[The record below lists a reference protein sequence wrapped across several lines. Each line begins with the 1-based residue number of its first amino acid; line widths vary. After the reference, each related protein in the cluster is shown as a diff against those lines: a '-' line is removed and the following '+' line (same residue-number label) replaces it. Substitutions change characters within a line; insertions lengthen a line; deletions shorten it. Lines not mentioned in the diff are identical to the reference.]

1 MRNLGSTS
9 WAAGERYIEALT
21 PTGRQ
26 VLRMLLSSAPEV
38 RAYAIGRLHALDDGS
53 DLGGLLIL
61 LEEKEWARQWFV
73 ERLRAAPA

>member
-1 MRNLGSTS
+1 MRNLGSAG
-9 WAAGERYIEALT
+9 WPAGEKYVEALT

-38 RAYAIGRLHALDDGS
+38 RAYAIGRLQALDDGS
-53 DLGGLLIL
+53 DLGELLIL

-73 ERLRAAPA
+73 ERLEA